1 MTDANVLLLAEK
13 VAKLE
18 RTVAFLLEKLDMT
31 YTDDPSKSTSVGV
44 LNLVKQGN
52 MMAAIQLYRQESG
65 VCLAEAKQ
73 FVESLAK

>member
-18 RTVAFLLEKLDMT
+18 RTVAYLMEKLNIPYEDN
-31 YTDDPSKSTSVGV
+31 PATSASASV

-52 MMAAIQLYRQESG
+52 MMAAIQLYKQESG
-65 VCLAEAKQ
+65 VGLAEAKQ

>member
-18 RTVAFLLEKLDMT
+18 RTVAYLMEKLNIP
-31 YTDDPSKSTSVGV
+31 YADDPSTSASANV
-44 LNLVKQGN
+44 LNLIKQGN
-52 MMAAIQLYRQESG
+52 MMAAIQLYKQESG
-65 VCLAEAKQ
+65 VGLAEAKQ